1 MRVLKHIKLVG
12 DPEVDPEHA
21 AEIIYHIWLIIA
33 LGSPRRCQKTL
44 LERNLSELH
53 GLACCYRDP
62 TLDKP
67 NKMDE
72 IILYNLHNS
81 HSPTK
86 YQIIAVSV
94 IGNTQLTS
102 KVLTSSDEVGT
113 RTVCFLREVEPP
125 SPEIVA
131 NETGILSRTRTFY

>member
-1 MRVLKHIKLVG
+1 
-12 DPEVDPEHA
+12 
-21 AEIIYHIWLIIA
+21 
-33 LGSPRRCQKTL
+33 
-44 LERNLSELH
+44 
-53 GLACCYRDP
+53 
-62 TLDKP
+62 
-67 NKMDE
+67 MDE
-72 IILYNLHNS
+72 IILYDLHNS

-86 YQIIAVSV
+86 YQI

-131 NETGILSRTRTFY
+131 NETGILSRTRAFY